1 MCIARY
7 SLPMANRIF
16 IIWYFVGVDSCF
28 EHILQSVILPQIKH
42 NKNTVKK
49 MHRSYNRWMV
59 GYVYVA
65 RR

>member
-16 IIWYFVGVDSCF
+16 LLFLVGLDSCF
-28 EHILQSVILPQIKH
+28 EQSLQSKKH
-42 NKNTVKK
+42 NKKPVKK
-49 MHRSYNRWMV
+49 MHRSNNRWMV